1 MDNGSNQPGAVLEE
15 LYTASLRNDCD
26 LSKLHFDVGSETI
39 ARNITK
45 HVVRW
50 KLKAATSLVFQGK
63 EKDIPTWHPQ
73 HPNHINMKVLKNYR
87 DQKLQEIQE
96 KQQEQS
102 INIISSSL
110 PTIDNVETND
120 DASSVKIENNNIV
133 VEKTIEIKKDE
144 EEKENRIKN
153 NTNPYL
159 VKNNKEEEGGK
170 TMDDGENKSISSIS
184 SITDEILLPTLSV
197 SKYAEDDNFCLFRE
211 YFKNTNDPN
220 CEYVENL
227 LQQGKVPASYV
238 CFLIGVENWRSDMN
252 LMGKANG
259 CMVILVFLMAFMPA
273 ICRAI
278 YTDEHLAFGK
288 SQNAQYVFGFGFV
301 GSLFPIFLLFGY
313 LINCSLEM
321 NFRFKASKFMKNIL
335 LPEGAYVIG
344 ATFDFEQKKK
354 NKETK
359 KKQKNG
365 IRIRVSLRQSCNIV
379 AWAAV
384 RELCHGA
391 AFCPFMHAKTQ
402 AYVASSFA
410 AAILVTSVASFG
422 AALVGDSGGGI
433 TVSLPAVINS
443 FVFSVGLGIYVL
455 LAYRV
460 NFSTRYQRQ
469 EIAKARL
476 AVLAEINDLEKRLGD
491 AMLSLGNHN
500 YNNNNNNG
508 KNTSSSPE
516 IIELN
521 RQINSMHHCSML
533 LQVTDKQ
540 TTVSDHANPV
550 KAMGLVA
557 DPAVLSIMLSI
568 LAASVWLEIQKIS
581 RAVTTTTAT

>member
-1 MDNGSNQPGAVLEE
+1 M
-15 LYTASLRNDCD
+15 
-26 LSKLHFDVGSETI
+26 
-39 ARNITK
+39 
-45 HVVRW
+45 
-50 KLKAATSLVFQGK
+50 
-63 EKDIPTWHPQ
+63 
-73 HPNHINMKVLKNYR
+73 
-87 DQKLQEIQE
+87 
-96 KQQEQS
+96 
-102 INIISSSL
+102 
-110 PTIDNVETND
+110 
-120 DASSVKIENNNIV
+120 
-133 VEKTIEIKKDE
+133 
-144 EEKENRIKN
+144 
-153 NTNPYL
+153 
-159 VKNNKEEEGGK
+159 
-170 TMDDGENKSISSIS
+170 TM
-184 SITDEILLPTLSV
+184 L
-197 SKYAEDDNFCLFRE
+197 
-211 YFKNTNDPN
+211 
-220 CEYVENL
+220 
-227 LQQGKVPASYV
+227 
-238 CFLIGVENWRSDMN
+238 W
-252 LMGKANG
+252 
-259 CMVILVFLMAFMPA
+259 
-273 ICRAI
+273 
-278 YTDEHLAFGK
+278 
-288 SQNAQYVFGFGFV
+288 
-301 GSLFPIFLLFGY
+301 
-313 LINCSLEM
+313 
-321 NFRFKASKFMKNIL
+321 
-335 LPEGAYVIG
+335 
-344 ATFDFEQKKK
+344 
-354 NKETK
+354 
-359 KKQKNG
+359 
-365 IRIRVSLRQSCNIV
+365 QSCNII

-500 YNNNNNNG
+500 NNNNG
-508 KNTSSSPE
+508 NTSSPE

-581 RAVTTTTAT
+581 RAVTTTT